1 MSDFQVRALRS
12 GSSGNLYYIAYRST
26 RLVLDCGVNGKQF
39 ARALAEGGVAEDQI
53 PQLQGILLTHE
64 HSDHIQ
70 GLGVI
75 MRRYHLPVYL
85 TAPTYRAAAARL
97 GKVDES
103 LVHIIE
109 PDRAFALG
117 DLWVQPFP
125 VSHDAAQP
133 VGYSLNSEQAKVSF
147 CTDTGIVD
155 DGIWQALRGSD
166 LAFIEANYEP
176 GLLESGPY
184 PYPLKQRIKSER
196 GHLSNLAGADLCA
209 RLLQAGTEQFVLA
222 HLSQENNYP
231 ALARLVVEDNL
242 RELGAEVGQDYK
254 LAVANRYQSS
264 AAINL

>member
-1 MSDFQVRALRS
+1 MLDFQVRALRS

-26 RLVLDCGVNGKQF
+26 GLVLDCGVNGKQF

-53 PQLQGILLTHE
+53 SQLKGILVTHE

-75 MRRYHLPVYL
+75 MRRYHLPVYM
-85 TAPTYRAAAARL
+85 TAGTYQAAAAKM
-97 GKVDES
+97 GKVDEA
-103 LVHIIE
+103 LIHIIE
-109 PDRAFALG
+109 SDQAFAIG
-117 DLWVQPFP
+117 DLWVQAFP

-133 VGYSLNSEQAKVSF
+133 VGYSLTSEQTKVSF
-147 CTDTGIVD
+147 CTDTGIV
-155 DGIWQALRGSD
+155 GAEILKALKGSD

-176 GLLESGPY
+176 GLLDSGPY

-196 GHLSNLAGADLCA
+196 GHLSNLAGAELCG

-231 ALARLVVEDNL
+231 ALARLVVEDSL
-242 RELGAEVGQDYK
+242 SELGAEVGKDYS
-254 LAVANRYQSS
+254 LAVANRYQAS
-264 AAINL
+264 AAISL